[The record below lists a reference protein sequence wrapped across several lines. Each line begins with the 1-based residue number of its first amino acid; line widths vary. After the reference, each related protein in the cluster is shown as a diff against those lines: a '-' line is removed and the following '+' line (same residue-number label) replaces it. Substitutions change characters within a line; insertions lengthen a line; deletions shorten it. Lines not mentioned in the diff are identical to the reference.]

1 MVSLVLLR
9 LPLVLMML
17 PLVLMML
24 PLVLMAP
31 LFLMTPLVL
40 NSDWWQNWT
49 QPSSRLCSN
58 KAL

>member
-17 PLVLMML
+17 PLVLM
-24 PLVLMAP
+24 AP
-31 LFLMTPLVL
+31 LFLTTPLVL
-40 NSDWWQNWT
+40 NSELWQNWA

-58 KAL
+58 KVL

>member
-1 MVSLVLLR
+1 MLR
-9 LPLVLMML
+9 L

-40 NSDWWQNWT
+40 SSEWSQNWA

-58 KAL
+58 KVL